1 MARIN
6 TNVGAVTAQRNLNSA
21 YGGLNTTI
29 QRLSSGLR
37 ITRGADDPA
46 GLIASERLRSEI
58 SAVNQAITNTQRA
71 SNIIATTEGALDE
84 VARLLTDI
92 QDLIVEGANGN
103 ERGLR
108 GPLRNHNLEVIN
120 V

>member
-6 TNVGAVTAQRNLNSA
+6 TNVGAVVAQRHLTSA
-21 YGGLNTTI
+21 YRSLNTTI

-58 SAVNQAITNTQRA
+58 QAVNQAISNTQRA
-71 SNIIATTEGALDE
+71 ALIVSTTEGALDE
-84 VARLLTDI
+84 VARLLVDI
-92 QDLIVEGANGN
+92 QDLLAV
-103 ERGLR
+103 GL
-108 GPLRNHNLEVIN
+108 I
-120 V
+120 